1 MDSST
6 KRRGH
11 GQRVG
16 EDEVDAAEGAC
27 EFLLG
32 LEAKPSPTWS
42 YWNILPCQPLERG
55 GSSQGPKGPAHH
67 SHQGSRMDPMATA
80 DDLLSDALRLPPEE
94 RARLAHELL
103 LSLEAEG
110 EDSDAEAEWAG
121 ELERRAQEVIGGKV
135 KLVSPEEARRQVAE
149 HLERIRRER

>member
-1 MDSST
+1 
-6 KRRGH
+6 
-11 GQRVG
+11 
-16 EDEVDAAEGAC
+16 
-27 EFLLG
+27 
-32 LEAKPSPTWS
+32 
-42 YWNILPCQPLERG
+42 
-55 GSSQGPKGPAHH
+55 
-67 SHQGSRMDPMATA
+67 MDPMATA